1 MTAVLASP
9 TAEAIAG
16 EILASIP
23 PFDDELA
30 LRTYQ
35 HLSHT
40 PEERAKLERWYF
52 ERHILTVVTNALAIA
67 GTLAQLEE
75 LQKAVTWYASAYLT
89 RLNDVLSAR
98 SKTAS
103 AFITGGAN
111 FPVKR
116 NQKALQV
123 EANRERA
130 LELFVKSGQHEI
142 RRRIETLETPEQK
155 SAAIVQR
162 VCKTIDQELASI
174 AAIERGEMPGFE
186 KKHFVAVITRL
197 TRQLYRKGFLA
208 ETNVVLD
215 HIAAR
220 QNALE
225 IEGLS
230 PRHSIWK
237 LRTDPEGAE

>member
-1 MTAVLASP
+1 MSTTAP
-9 TAEAIAG
+9 TLSEAIAG

-30 LRTYQ
+30 LWAYQ
-35 HLSHT
+35 HLTHT
-40 PEERAKLERWYF
+40 PEDRARLERSGFYDHVR
-52 ERHILTVVTNALAIA
+52 EAVEISMKYAETP
-67 GTLAQLEE
+67 AQVEE
-75 LQKAVTWYASAYLT
+75 LKRATVHYVLGYQRKLYAV
-89 RLNDVLSAR
+89 LNAR
-98 SKTAS
+98 SRTAS
-103 AFITGGAN
+103 AFITGGAG
-111 FPVKR
+111 FPSKR
-116 NQKALQV
+116 NQKALEV
-123 EANRERA
+123 EAKREA
-130 LELFVKSGQHEI
+130 ELRKYVKTGMQRI
-142 RRRIETLETPEQK
+142 RDLIEALETPEQK

-174 AAIERGEMPGFE
+174 AAIERGEMPGFD

-208 ETNVVLD
+208 ETNAVLD

-237 LRTDPEGAE
+237 LRTDLEGAK